1 MAWRRS
7 VAEPEAPVD
16 SQLVLGPVAAIVD
29 IPAMR
34 TGRELIVVMLRFYDK
49 IA

>member
-1 MAWRRS
+1 M
-7 VAEPEAPVD
+7 
-16 SQLVLGPVAAIVD
+16 GFVAAMVD

-34 TGRELIVVMLRFYDK
+34 TGRELIVMVLSFCDR